1 MMLYQLIMQF
11 DVIHDIQ
18 EQDKLDIKLIP
29 QWRIYVYFIYLF
41 FNYLYSKSQRVFMCL
56 NERCCFFFFF
66 FLETHIMLT
75 KH

>member
-1 MMLYQLIMQF
+1 MMLYQLIMPF

-29 QWRIYVYFIYLF
+29 QWRIYVYFLF
-41 FNYLYSKSQRVFMCL
+41 FNYLYSKSQRVFICL
-56 NERCCFFFFF
+56 NERCCFFFS
-66 FLETHIMLT
+66 LEIHIMLT